1 MTEAFDRLPRARLQK
16 WVYCAMRTLLSR
28 AIRVD
33 PSFHV
38 GLGLIVILAV
48 IEVFFATSYYVGRAR
63 AARVSAQAIAATI
76 ARPAAPAVPLQTP
89 APAPVQPAVSTAA
102 AVSTPSPSLV
112 DQLLREGIELRD
124 RGDTTNALARLQEA
138 LDSEPNNTAVL
149 EEMAKTYESMQLLD
163 RANEIWRKLQEMG
176 PSVGAAYE
184 LAAQRLK
191 MGVPAPEP
199 VDSGIANSSA
209 DATENKETEHRDIG
223 GNPEGPVMGITQVK
237 TTDTSDPDTEKNMAL
252 QIGIKKQPGTTID
265 HDKVRIFVK
274 FYDTVGDKDIKLTDA
289 DVNYEWLTPKHDW
302 TETNPEVLSV
312 KYIRPKTSGAASES
326 SLSEVA
332 ATVRPGQ
339 KGRGA
344 KGSTADSGRRKYL
357 GYIIQVYYDDEL
369 QAVQAEPSRLL
380 QLFPPSK
387 GTSAR

>member
-1 MTEAFDRLPRARLQK
+1 
-16 WVYCAMRTLLSR
+16 MRTLLSR

-33 PSFHV
+33 PSFHI

-48 IEVFFATSYYVGRAR
+48 IEIFFATSYYVGRGR

-76 ARPAAPAVPLQTP
+76 ARPAAPAVSLQTPAP
-89 APAPVQPAVSTAA
+89 APAPVQPAVSPAA
-102 AVSTPSPSLV
+102 AVSAPPPSLV

-138 LDSEPNNTAVL
+138 LDSEPNNTVVL

-163 RANEIWRKLQEMG
+163 RANDIWRKLQEMG
-176 PSVGAAYE
+176 PSAGAAYE
-184 LAAQRLK
+184 LATQRLK

-199 VDSGIANSSA
+199 ADAGTVNSSA
-209 DATENKETEHRDIG
+209 DATENKETEHKDIG
-223 GNPEGPVMGITQVK
+223 GNLEGPVMGITQVK
-237 TTDTSDPDTEKNMAL
+237 TTDTSDPDAEKDMAL
-252 QIGIKKQPGTTID
+252 QIGIKKQPGATID

-312 KYIRPKTSGAASES
+312 KYVRPKTSGASSES
-326 SLSEVA
+326 SLSETA

-344 KGSTADSGRRKYL
+344 KGSTTDSGRRKYL

-387 GTSAR
+387 GPSAR